1 MRLLLLNIN
10 YIQHQNILKFHAEN
24 NYGFCPLPN
33 GVTLNNIPFTFI
45 NYDLR
50 KNSSD
55 KVTHKLLIINT
66 FFVSL
71 ITCHFRYTLR
81 FALLCPPQYTTFWI
95 GSDYEKKRL
104 FALRPIAHL
113 KATRVTYSGDIWVT

>member
-33 GVTLNNIPFTFI
+33 GVTLNNIPFTFV

-50 KNSSD
+50 KISSD
-55 KVTHKLLIINT
+55 KVTPKWLIINT
-66 FFVSL
+66 FWCHLSL
-71 ITCHFRYTLR
+71 VT
-81 FALLCPPQYTTFWI
+81 FAILSVLHYFAPQYTTFWI

>member
-10 YIQHQNILKFHAEN
+10 YLQHQNILKFHAEN

-33 GVTLNNIPFTFI
+33 GVTLNNIPFTFV
-45 NYDLR
+45 NHDLR
-50 KNSSD
+50 KISSD
-55 KVTHKLLIINT
+55 KVTPKWLIINT
-66 FFVSL
+66 FRCHLSL
-71 ITCHFRYTLR
+71 SLYSPFRTTL
-81 FALLCPPQYTTFWI
+81 PPQYTTFWI
-95 GSDYEKKRL
+95 GSDYEKKRQ